1 MTDIPQG
8 FIINERRGPFTN
20 HNGPFYIKKDSD
32 RWTHGAF
39 ILDRHC
45 NAANIAH
52 GGMLMS
58 FADGVLGHTVYSKT
72 KRAGVTIKFNSEFLS
87 AAREG
92 EWLEGYGDVSHVRGD
107 YVYCNTMLKVSTRN
121 VLSVTSIFKLR
132 KIEALKK
139 NYYKKT
145 INRL

>member
-1 MTDIPQG
+1 MRDIPEG
-8 FIINERRGPFTN
+8 FIVNERRGPFTN
-20 HNGPFYIKKDSD
+20 HNGPFYIKKDTN

-92 EWLEGYGDVSHVRGD
+92 EWLEGYGNVSHVSGD
-107 YVYCNTMLKVSTRN
+107 YVYCNTILKVSTRN

-139 NYYKKT
+139 IITK
-145 INRL
+145 RR

>member
-87 AAREG
+87 AEREG
-92 EWLEGYGDVSHVRGD
+92 EWLEGYGEVSHVRGD

-121 VLSVTSIFKLR
+121 VLSVKSIFKLR

-139 NYYKKT
+139 IITK
-145 INRL
+145 RR

>member
-1 MTDIPQG
+1 MRDIPEG
-8 FIINERRGPFTN
+8 FIVNERRGPFTN
-20 HNGPFYIKKDSD
+20 HNGPFYIKKDSN

-58 FADGVLGHTVYSKT
+58 FADGVLGHTVYSET

-87 AAREG
+87 AAREC
-92 EWLEGYGDVSHVRGD
+92 EWLEGYGNVSHVSGD

-139 NYYKKT
+139 IITK
-145 INRL
+145 RR

>member
-1 MTDIPQG
+1 MKAIPEG
-8 FIINERRGPFTN
+8 FIVNERRGPFTN
-20 HNGPFYIKKDSD
+20 HNGPFYIKKDD
-32 RWTHGAF
+32 QNWVHGAL

-52 GGMLMS
+52 GGMLMA
-58 FADGVLGHTVYSKT
+58 FADGVLGHAVYSKT

-92 EWLEGYGDVSHVRGD
+92 EWLEGYGGVSYVKRG
-107 YVYCNTMLKVSTRN
+107 YVYCDTMLKVSTRN

-132 KIEALKK
+132 KKEALKK
-139 NYYKKT
+139 IITK
-145 INRL
+145 RR

>member
-1 MTDIPQG
+1 MRDIPEG
-8 FIINERRGPFTN
+8 FIVNERRGPFTN
-20 HNGPFYIKKDSD
+20 HNGPFYIKKDTNRS
-32 RWTHGAF
+32 THGAF

-92 EWLEGYGDVSHVRGD
+92 EWLEGYGNVSHVSGD

-132 KIEALKK
+132 KVEALKK
-139 NYYKKT
+139 IITK
-145 INRL
+145 RR

>member
-1 MTDIPQG
+1 MRDIPEG
-8 FIINERRGPFTN
+8 FIVNERRGPFTN

-92 EWLEGYGDVSHVRGD
+92 EWLEGYGNVSHVSGD
-107 YVYCNTMLKVSTRN
+107 YVYCNTILKVSTRN

-139 NYYKKT
+139 IITK
-145 INRL
+145 RR

>member
-1 MTDIPQG
+1 MRDIPEG
-8 FIINERRGPFTN
+8 FIVNERRGPFTN
-20 HNGPFYIKKDSD
+20 HNGPFYIKKDTN

-58 FADGVLGHTVYSKT
+58 FADGVSGHTVYSKT

-92 EWLEGYGDVSHVRGD
+92 EWLEGYGNVSHVSGD

-132 KIEALKK
+132 KVEALKK
-139 NYYKKT
+139 IITK
-145 INRL
+145 RR

>member
-1 MTDIPQG
+1 MRDIPEG
-8 FIINERRGPFTN
+8 FIVNERRGPFTN
-20 HNGPFYIKKDSD
+20 HNGPFYIKKDTN

-72 KRAGVTIKFNSEFLS
+72 KRAGVTIKFSSEFLS

-92 EWLEGYGDVSHVRGD
+92 EWLVGYGNVSHVSGD

-132 KIEALKK
+132 KVEALKK
-139 NYYKKT
+139 IITK
-145 INRL
+145 RR

>member
-1 MTDIPQG
+1 MRDIPEG
-8 FIINERRGPFTN
+8 FFVNERRGPFTN

-92 EWLEGYGDVSHVRGD
+92 EWLEGYGNVSHVSGD

-139 NYYKKT
+139 IITKK
-145 INRL
+145 R

>member
-72 KRAGVTIKFNSEFLS
+72 KRAGVTIKFNSEFLP

-139 NYYKKT
+139 IITK
-145 INRL
+145 RR

>member
-1 MTDIPQG
+1 MRDIPEG
-8 FIINERRGPFTN
+8 FIVNERRGPFTN
-20 HNGPFYIKKDSD
+20 HNGPFYIKKDTN

-92 EWLEGYGDVSHVRGD
+92 EWPEGYGNVSHVSGD

-132 KIEALKK
+132 KVEALKK
-139 NYYKKT
+139 IITK
-145 INRL
+145 RR

>member
-121 VLSVTSIFKLR
+121 VLSVKSIFKLR

-139 NYYKKT
+139 IITK
-145 INRL
+145 RR

>member
-1 MTDIPQG
+1 MRDIPEG
-8 FIINERRGPFTN
+8 FIVNERRGPFTN

-58 FADGVLGHTVYSKT
+58 FADGVWGHTVYSKT
-72 KRAGVTIKFNSEFLS
+72 KRVGVTIKFNSEFLS

-92 EWLEGYGDVSHVRGD
+92 EWLEGYGNVSHVSGD
-107 YVYCNTMLKVSTRN
+107 YVYCNTILKVSTRN

-139 NYYKKT
+139 IITK
-145 INRL
+145 RR

>member
-1 MTDIPQG
+1 MRDIPEG
-8 FIINERRGPFTN
+8 FIVNERRGPFTN
-20 HNGPFYIKKDSD
+20 HNGPFYIKKDIN

-92 EWLEGYGDVSHVRGD
+92 EWLEGYGNVSHVSGD

-132 KIEALKK
+132 KVEALKK
-139 NYYKKT
+139 IITK
-145 INRL
+145 RR

>member
-58 FADGVLGHTVYSKT
+58 FAGGVLGHTVYSKT

-139 NYYKKT
+139 IITK
-145 INRL
+145 RR

>member
-45 NAANIAH
+45 NAANISH

-92 EWLEGYGDVSHVRGD
+92 EWLEGYGDVSNVRGD

-139 NYYKKT
+139 IITK
-145 INRL
+145 RR

>member
-1 MTDIPQG
+1 MKDIPEG
-8 FIINERRGPFTN
+8 FVTNERRGPYTN
-20 HNGPFYIKKDSD
+20 HNGPFYIKKETDSFV
-32 RWTHGAF
+32 HGAF

-45 NAANIAH
+45 NAGKIAH
-52 GGMLMS
+52 GGMLMA

-72 KRAGVTIKFNSEFLS
+72 KRVGVTIKFNSEFLS

-92 EWLEGYGDVSHVRGD
+92 EWLEGFGEVSHVRND
-107 YVYCNTMLKVSTRN
+107 YIYCNTMLKVSTRN

-139 NYYKKT
+139 IITK
-145 INRL
+145 RR

>member
-92 EWLEGYGDVSHVRGD
+92 ELLEGYGEVSHVRGD

-139 NYYKKT
+139 IITK
-145 INRL
+145 RR

>member
-1 MTDIPQG
+1 
-8 FIINERRGPFTN
+8 
-20 HNGPFYIKKDSD
+20 
-32 RWTHGAF
+32 
-39 ILDRHC
+39 
-45 NAANIAH
+45 
-52 GGMLMS
+52 MS

-92 EWLEGYGDVSHVRGD
+92 EWLEGYGNVSYVSGD

-139 NYYKKT
+139 IITK
-145 INRL
+145 RR

>member
-87 AAREG
+87 AARGG
-92 EWLEGYGDVSHVRGD
+92 EWLEGYGEVSHVRGD

-139 NYYKKT
+139 IITK
-145 INRL
+145 RR

>member
-1 MTDIPQG
+1 MRDIPEG
-8 FIINERRGPFTN
+8 FIVNERRGPFTN

-32 RWTHGAF
+32 RLTHGAF

-52 GGMLMS
+52 GGMLMA

-87 AAREG
+87 AVREG
-92 EWLEGYGDVSHVRGD
+92 EWLEGYGNVSHVSGD

-139 NYYKKT
+139 IITK
-145 INRL
+145 RR